1 MDDAT
6 HECRPALNESR
17 PAAQG
22 ECPLLSLSNAERDF
36 WRRAVAAERAR
47 QNCGR
52 PAPFPF
58 QDY

>member
-1 MDDAT
+1 MDDST
-6 HECRPALNESR
+6 CELTPLQGESR
-17 PAAQG
+17 PALRPESAL
-22 ECPLLSLSNAERDF
+22 PSLTNAERAF
-36 WRRAVAAERAR
+36 WRRAVEVERAR